1 MTIPRTP
8 FAGWPGDPEPEPDP
22 DADADADITLTRT
35 ARRAV
40 CRRCGGEGLLS
51 ATATATAGDG
61 DGDGLI
67 VLCPA
72 CDIDDPAAAP
82 LILFFIVH
90 GRVTA
95 EAAEEFARLLRTW
108 TDSWAPR
115 GSGR

>member
-8 FAGWPGDPEPEPDP
+8 FAGWPGDPEPDDP
-22 DADADADITLTRT
+22 DADADITLTRT
-35 ARRAV
+35 TRRAV

-51 ATATATAGDG
+51 ATAADE
-61 DGDGLI
+61 DEPI

-82 LILFFIVH
+82 LIVFFIVH

-95 EAAEEFARLLRTW
+95 QAAEEFARLLRTW
-108 TDSWAPR
+108 TGSWAPR